1 MATRRK
7 VPLRKCLVTQ
17 ELKPKEDLIR
27 IVKTKDNEIFIHL
40 TGKDNS
46 RGAYLS
52 NNKELSRLVKTKD
65 NEIFIDP
72 TRKVNGRGVYLS
84 YNKDVILKAQEENK
98 LAQAF
103 KMKINTEIYDEL
115 LEYISDKNEKC
126 LFKSPRDCLSC

>member
-1 MATRRK
+1 MAKRRK

-27 IVKTKDNEIFIHL
+27 
-40 TGKDNS
+40 
-46 RGAYLS
+46 
-52 NNKELSRLVKTKD
+52 LVKTKD

-72 TRKVNGRGVYLS
+72 TGKVNGRGAYLS

-115 LEYISDKNEKC
+115 LEYISDKNESC